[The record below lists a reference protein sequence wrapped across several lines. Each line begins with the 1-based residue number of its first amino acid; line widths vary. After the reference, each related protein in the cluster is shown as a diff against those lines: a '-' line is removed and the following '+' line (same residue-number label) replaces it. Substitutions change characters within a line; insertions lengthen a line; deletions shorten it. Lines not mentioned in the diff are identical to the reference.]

1 MKFLKNEAKELLLF
15 LIFVALL
22 FLIYR
27 HTIGSLILSSEN
39 LFLQWFYD
47 MDAQGVQNMLNY
59 EARNKPSYTMFMTFK
74 IIDWSILSHIR
85 WSEILSAY
93 IYYRICTYL
102 YCKYQQWRNKKK
114 SSTLQIQTISKKDR
128 LIFEFKIVIDFILC
142 FIVFDIFF
150 VLIANWMIGLIES
163 DGPFDIVAALAA
175 IGTIPFNVYASY
187 RITKIIRNKTWRRI
201 LNHG

>member
-15 LIFVALL
+15 LIFVAL
-22 FLIYR
+22 FLLYK
-27 HTIGSLILSSEN
+27 HTLGSLIWSSEN

-59 EARNKPSYTMFMTFK
+59 EARNRTRPTMFMTL
-74 IIDWSILSHIR
+74 IIDWSILLSMR
-85 WSEILSAY
+85 WSGILSAY

-102 YCKYQQWRNKKK
+102 YCKYQQWRNKKE
-114 SSTLQIQTISKKDR
+114 SSTLEIQTISKKDR

-142 FIVFDIFF
+142 FVVFDIFF
-150 VLIANWMIGLIES
+150 VLIMNWLTPTHVDESETLPMALVLIFF
-163 DGPFDIVAALAA
+163 G
-175 IGTIPFNVYASY
+175 IPFALYISY

>member
-15 LIFVALL
+15 LIFLALL
-22 FLIYR
+22 LIYK

-59 EARNKPSYTMFMTFK
+59 EARNRPSYTMFMTFK

-85 WSEILSAY
+85 WRGILSVY

-102 YCKYQQWRNKKK
+102 YCKYQQWRNKKE
-114 SSTLQIQTISKKDR
+114 SSILEIQTISKKDR
-128 LIFEFKIVIDFILC
+128 LIFELKIVIDFILC

-150 VLIANWMIGLIES
+150 VLIMNWLTPTHVDESEVLLMAGVLILF
-163 DGPFDIVAALAA
+163 GMPFAL
-175 IGTIPFNVYASY
+175 YASY

>member
-15 LIFVALL
+15 LIFVAL
-22 FLIYR
+22 FLLYK
-27 HTIGSLILSSEN
+27 HTLGSLIWSSEN

-59 EARNKPSYTMFMTFK
+59 EARNRTRPTMFMTL

-85 WSEILSAY
+85 WRGILSVY

-102 YCKYQQWRNKKK
+102 YCKYQQWRNKKE
-114 SSTLQIQTISKKDR
+114 SSILEIQTISKKDR
-128 LIFEFKIVIDFILC
+128 LIFELKIVIDFILC

-150 VLIANWMIGLIES
+150 VLIMNWLTPTHVDES
-163 DGPFDIVAALAA
+163 EAFSMAIFFILFVVPFAL
-175 IGTIPFNVYASY
+175 YASY

>member
-15 LIFVALL
+15 LIFLALL
-22 FLIYR
+22 LIYK

-85 WSEILSAY
+85 WRGILSVY

-102 YCKYQQWRNKKK
+102 YCKYQQWRNKKE
-114 SSTLQIQTISKKDR
+114 SLTLEIQTISKKDR
-128 LIFEFKIVIDFILC
+128 LIFELKIVIDFILC
-142 FIVFDIFF
+142 FIVFNIFF
-150 VLIANWMIGLIES
+150 KLIMQWLTPNHLDEFEALPMLGVLILFVV
-163 DGPFDIVAALAA
+163 PFALY
-175 IGTIPFNVYASY
+175 ISY
-187 RITKIIRNKTWRRI
+187 RISKIIRNKTWRRI

>member
-15 LIFVALL
+15 LIFVAL
-22 FLIYR
+22 FLLYK
-27 HTIGSLILSSEN
+27 HTLGSLIWSSEN

-47 MDAQGVQNMLNY
+47 MDAQGVQNMVNY
-59 EARNKPSYTMFMTFK
+59 EARNRTRPTMFMTL

-85 WSEILSAY
+85 WRGILSVY

-102 YCKYQQWRNKKK
+102 YCKYQQWRNKKE
-114 SSTLQIQTISKKDR
+114 SSILEIQTISKKDR
-128 LIFEFKIVIDFILC
+128 LIFELKIVIDFILC

-150 VLIANWMIGLIES
+150 VLIMNWLTPTHVDES
-163 DGPFDIVAALAA
+163 EAFSMAIFFILFVVPFAL
-175 IGTIPFNVYASY
+175 YASY

>member
-1 MKFLKNEAKELLLF
+1 MSFLKNEAKELSLF
-15 LIFVALL
+15 LIFVAL
-22 FLIYR
+22 FLLYK
-27 HTIGSLILSSEN
+27 HTLGSLIWSSEN

-85 WSEILSAY
+85 WSGILSAY

-102 YCKYQQWRNKKK
+102 YCKYQQWRNKKE
-114 SSTLQIQTISKKDR
+114 SSILEIQTISKKDR
-128 LIFEFKIVIDFILC
+128 LIFELKIVIDFILC

-150 VLIANWMIGLIES
+150 VLIMNWLTPTHVDES
-163 DGPFDIVAALAA
+163 EALPMAIFFILFVMPFVL
-175 IGTIPFNVYASY
+175 YASY

>member
-15 LIFVALL
+15 LIFLALL
-22 FLIYR
+22 LIYK

-59 EARNKPSYTMFMTFK
+59 EARNKPSDTMFMTFK

-85 WSEILSAY
+85 WRGILSVY

-102 YCKYQQWRNKKK
+102 YCKYQQWRNKKE
-114 SSTLQIQTISKKDR
+114 SSILEIQTISKKDR
-128 LIFEFKIVIDFILC
+128 LIFELKIVIDFILC
-142 FIVFDIFF
+142 FVVFDIFF
-150 VLIANWMIGLIES
+150 VLIMNWLTPTHVDES
-163 DGPFDIVAALAA
+163 EAFSMAIFFILFVVPFAL
-175 IGTIPFNVYASY
+175 YASY

>member
-15 LIFVALL
+15 LIFVAL
-22 FLIYR
+22 FLLYK
-27 HTIGSLILSSEN
+27 HTLGSLIWSSEN

-59 EARNKPSYTMFMTFK
+59 EARNRTRPTMFMTL
-74 IIDWSILSHIR
+74 IIDWSILLSMR
-85 WSEILSAY
+85 WSGILSAY

-102 YCKYQQWRNKKK
+102 YCKYQQWRNKKE
-114 SSTLQIQTISKKDR
+114 SSTLEIQTISKKDR

-142 FIVFDIFF
+142 FVVFDIFF

-163 DGPFDIVAALAA
+163 DGPFDIVGALAA
-175 IGTIPFNVYASY
+175 IGTIPFNIYASY

>member
-15 LIFVALL
+15 LIFLALL
-22 FLIYR
+22 LIYK

-59 EARNKPSYTMFMTFK
+59 EARNRPSYTMFMTFK

-85 WSEILSAY
+85 WRGILSVY

-102 YCKYQQWRNKKK
+102 YCKYQQWRNKKE
-114 SSTLQIQTISKKDR
+114 SSILEIQTISKKDR
-128 LIFEFKIVIDFILC
+128 LIFELKIVIDFILC

-150 VLIANWMIGLIES
+150 VLIMNWLTPTHVDESEVLPMALVLIFF
-163 DGPFDIVAALAA
+163 GMPFALY
-175 IGTIPFNVYASY
+175 ISY

>member
-1 MKFLKNEAKELLLF
+1 MSFLKNEAKELSLF
-15 LIFVALL
+15 LIFVAL
-22 FLIYR
+22 FLLYK
-27 HTIGSLILSSEN
+27 HTLGSLIWSSEN

-85 WSEILSAY
+85 WRGILSVY

-102 YCKYQQWRNKKK
+102 YCKYQQWRNKKE
-114 SSTLQIQTISKKDR
+114 SSTLEIQTISKKDR
-128 LIFEFKIVIDFILC
+128 LIFELKIVIDFILC

-150 VLIANWMIGLIES
+150 VLIMNWLTPTHVDES
-163 DGPFDIVAALAA
+163 EAFSMAIFFILFVMPFAL
-175 IGTIPFNVYASY
+175 YASY

>member
-15 LIFVALL
+15 LIFLALL
-22 FLIYR
+22 LIYK

-85 WSEILSAY
+85 WRGILSVY

-102 YCKYQQWRNKKK
+102 YCKYQQWRNKKE
-114 SSTLQIQTISKKDR
+114 SSILEIQTISKKDR
-128 LIFEFKIVIDFILC
+128 LIFELKIVIDFILC
-142 FIVFDIFF
+142 FVVFDIFF
-150 VLIANWMIGLIES
+150 VLIMNWLTPTHVDES
-163 DGPFDIVAALAA
+163 EAFSMAIFFILFVVPFAL
-175 IGTIPFNVYASY
+175 YASY

>member
-15 LIFVALL
+15 LIFLALL
-22 FLIYR
+22 LIYK

-85 WSEILSAY
+85 WRGILSVY

-102 YCKYQQWRNKKK
+102 YCKYQQWRNKKE
-114 SSTLQIQTISKKDR
+114 SSTLEIQTISKKDR
-128 LIFEFKIVIDFILC
+128 LIFELKIVIDFILC

-150 VLIANWMIGLIES
+150 VLIMNWLTPTHVDES
-163 DGPFDIVAALAA
+163 EAFSMAIFFILFVMPFAL
-175 IGTIPFNVYASY
+175 YASY

>member
-15 LIFVALL
+15 LIFLALL
-22 FLIYR
+22 LIYK

-47 MDAQGVQNMLNY
+47 MDVQGVQNMLNY
-59 EARNKPSYTMFMTFK
+59 EARNKPSDTMFMTFK

-85 WSEILSAY
+85 WRGILSVY

-102 YCKYQQWRNKKK
+102 YCKYQQWRNKKE
-114 SSTLQIQTISKKDR
+114 SSILEIQTISKKDR
-128 LIFEFKIVIDFILC
+128 LIFELKIVIDFILC
-142 FIVFDIFF
+142 FVVFDIFF
-150 VLIANWMIGLIES
+150 VLIMNWLTPTHVDES
-163 DGPFDIVAALAA
+163 EAFSMAIFFILFVVPFAL
-175 IGTIPFNVYASY
+175 YASY